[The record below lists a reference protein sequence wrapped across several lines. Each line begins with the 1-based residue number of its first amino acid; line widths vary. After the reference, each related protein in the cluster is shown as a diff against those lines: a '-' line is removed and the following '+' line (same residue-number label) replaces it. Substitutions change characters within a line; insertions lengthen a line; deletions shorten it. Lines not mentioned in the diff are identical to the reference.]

1 MALPRPTTTFFS
13 PTLSP
18 IHAHEVSIEAA
29 MAMERHNSEEP
40 LKTPTENVKEEYLVK
55 DPNLQRHSLNLNYA
69 KRK

>member
-1 MALPRPTTTFFS
+1 
-13 PTLSP
+13 
-18 IHAHEVSIEAA
+18 